1 MRVYLPATVPILRD
15 LLSSGRCGPAPLTG
29 FAVTPALREWYVDD
43 DAEELD
49 YQALLAAARGS
60 LQLLDQDLLA
70 LPRRVVVG
78 VEVAESV
85 VTVRSDLDRAVVQVA
100 EPVPLRQVVAVYVD
114 DTEAEEDVRAAA
126 RQVLEADLG
135 STDAQFVVD
144 GAEGH
149 ELSWYGVQEIGPLL
163 ELL

>member
-1 MRVYLPATVPILRD
+1 MRVYLPATVTILRD

-29 FAVTPALREWYVDD
+29 FAVTPGLREWYVDD
-43 DAEELD
+43 SAEELD
-49 YQALLAAARGS
+49 FQALLAAARGS
-60 LQLLDQDLLA
+60 LQLLDQDPLTV
-70 LPRRVVVG
+70 PRRVVVG
-78 VEVAESV
+78 VEVAESA
-85 VTVRSDLDRAVVQVA
+85 VTPRPDLDRAVVHVA
-100 EPVPLRQVVAVYVD
+100 GEVPMRQVVAVYVD
-114 DTEAEEDVRAAA
+114 DAAAEDDVRAAA